1 MIRVR
6 DGIEVDGGRLSEIC
20 ARYGVRELSLFGS
33 ALGPDFGP
41 DSDVDLLY
49 TLDEDARLGWE
60 IVDLAAELEV
70 LFGRPVD
77 LVGRNS
83 IHWLIRDD
91 VLATAR
97 TLHAAA

>member
-1 MIRVR
+1 MKVR
-6 DGIEVDGGRLSEIC
+6 DGIEVDAAALARIC
-20 ARYGVRELSLFGS
+20 ARYGICELSLFGS

-41 DSDVDLLY
+41 DSDIDLLY
-49 TLDEDARLGWE
+49 DLEEDAQLGWE
-60 IVDLAAELEV
+60 IVDLVAELEA

-77 LVGRNS
+77 LVGRRS

-97 TLHAAA
+97 TLHAA